1 MNCLKNDITFP
12 QAWYT
17 TWLPIPTYPQL
28 DPNIENWFEEF
39 QGWHK
44 LDIHVCPITNHLLTL
59 KPRHLLNFPAL
70 VYSCKKKVEM
80 CLEKVCQAAL
90 WGCLCCALLCTVGF
104 FCNTLTLAVCCRNWL
119 KSHVFVTNWPFLMKS
134 IPNYPQIKIFTNT
147 YRNNIYLIVMNLRNL
162 KNFVSWVH

>member
-1 MNCLKNDITFP
+1 MKCLKNDITFP

-59 KPRHLLNFPAL
+59 KPRHPLNFPAL
-70 VYSCKKKVEM
+70 VYSCKKSRNVFRESVSSSTM
-80 CLEKVCQAAL
+80 GLP
-90 WGCLCCALLCTVGF
+90 LLCSAVHSGLF

-119 KSHVFVTNWPFLMKS
+119 KSHILSTNCPFLMKS
-134 IPNYPQIKIFTNT
+134 MPNYPQIKNF
-147 YRNNIYLIVMNLRNL
+147 
-162 KNFVSWVH
+162 KNQ

>member
-1 MNCLKNDITFP
+1 MSDNKSSSDSK
-12 QAWYT
+12 T
-17 TWLPIPTYPQL
+17 TASS
-28 DPNIENWFEEF
+28 
-39 QGWHK
+39 K
-44 LDIHVCPITNHLLTL
+44 LSSLSVLLQ
-59 KPRHLLNFPAL
+59 
-70 VYSCKKKVEM
+70 KKVEM